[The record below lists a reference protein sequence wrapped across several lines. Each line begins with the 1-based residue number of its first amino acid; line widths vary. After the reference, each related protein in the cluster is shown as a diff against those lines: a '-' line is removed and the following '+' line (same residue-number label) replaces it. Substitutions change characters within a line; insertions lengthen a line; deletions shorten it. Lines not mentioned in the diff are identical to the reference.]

1 MDKKK
6 KIIALIVVFF
16 IAVVIGLIIAFF
28 AGKGQRSHVV
38 FKGDSSKVNLKQD
51 REDTYSIGVSTS
63 IADNHPYSHDDE
75 AAAVLKKLVY
85 EPLINIDSNYKI
97 TYCNAKSITFN
108 KEGREAVVKLNT
120 DKTYSDGEKV
130 KASNVAQSYRWF
142 RSQDNSY
149 KDLLTRISSV
159 KVTDDETLVFTFNT
173 VDSRNITIFNIPI
186 IYQSLK
192 ENDYPLGTGKYVI
205 DSVKAY
211 DNITLKPGKNGNC
224 SYKTVTI

>member
-1 MDKKK
+1 MKNFKMDKKK

-85 EPLINIDSNYKI
+85 EPLINIDGNYKI

-130 KASNVAQSYRWF
+130 KASNVVPY
-142 RSQDNSY
+142 
-149 KDLLTRISSV
+149 
-159 KVTDDETLVFTFNT
+159 T
-173 VDSRNITIFNIPI
+173 VSASRLPK
-186 IYQSLK
+186 SRK
-192 ENDYPLGTGKYVI
+192 
-205 DSVKAY
+205 
-211 DNITLKPGKNGNC
+211 
-224 SYKTVTI
+224 

>member
-6 KIIALIVVFF
+6 KIIALIAVFL

-85 EPLINIDSNYKI
+85 EPLIILTVI
-97 TYCNAKSITFN
+97 TK
-108 KEGREAVVKLNT
+108 
-120 DKTYSDGEKV
+120 
-130 KASNVAQSYRWF
+130 
-142 RSQDNSY
+142 
-149 KDLLTRISSV
+149 LLTAMQNLLPST
-159 KVTDDETLVFTFNT
+159 K
-173 VDSRNITIFNIPI
+173 
-186 IYQSLK
+186 K
-192 ENDYPLGTGKYVI
+192 AGK
-205 DSVKAY
+205 
-211 DNITLKPGKNGNC
+211 P
-224 SYKTVTI
+224 